1 MLLMPA
7 GTLVCF
13 MVFPCLMSREFTPE
27 EQESLAPFFTNL
39 DRNVFGLKLPQEVA
53 GALFSRYSRSSKS
66 LRRTF
71 LDEFLGDP
79 ELAIKDL
86 LGAQTSAS
94 DDSAAMKKARA
105 FYDRVLVG
113 YGDDS
118 VAQLG
123 GAHIACENISNVA
136 AKLLEDAR
144 IGIAPLEKSTRYV
157 RFDQKD
163 AAGNYSFFREPKI
176 MASRHRD
183 EYLRVMNLLFDTYS
197 RQMGPML
204 EHVAESLPIERLEVR
219 DPATGKFLSYDQA
232 KRDERL
238 HRWAEIAYRS
248 TARAHACD
256 VLRAYLPAAT
266 LTNVGMYGVGQAF
279 EYLLSKMYSHEFTEA
294 KQLAAVMHGELNQLI
309 PSFVK
314 RAQVN
319 DYILAV
325 TTAAKTLTNDA
336 VTAAPNGPAEAVS
349 LIECDTQAEEKIIA
363 AILYPHARHPLA
375 QLRDLAAK
383 LSAGERLKILEG
395 YFSKRRHRRDKLS
408 RAFENVYY
416 TFDIVGN
423 LGLYR
428 DLHRHRMLT
437 QERQD
442 FTTVHGYDTP
452 PEIEEA
458 GFKAEFDRCMEEAA
472 QLYEAIYLDLPS
484 ESQYVVPFAYKI
496 RWYMKMNLREALH
509 MIELR
514 TMPQGHPDYRFICQ
528 EIWRK
533 IQSVHPAL
541 AECGK
546 FIDWK
551 QYRLGRLQSEMRTEY
566 KRSAFEK

>member
-1 MLLMPA
+1 M
-7 GTLVCF
+7 TQEFKRDEKKSLV
-13 MVFPCLMSREFTPE
+13 
-27 EQESLAPFFTNL
+27 PFFTNL

-53 GALFSRYSRSSKS
+53 GALFSRYSRSTKS

-71 LDEFLGDP
+71 FDEFLGDP
-79 ELAIKDL
+79 ELALKDL
-86 LGAQTSAS
+86 LGDQTSAS
-94 DDSAAMKKARA
+94 DNSTALKKARA

-157 RFDQKD
+157 RFDQED
-163 AAGNYSFFREPKI
+163 ANGDYLFYREPKI

-183 EYLRVMNLLFDTYS
+183 EYVRIMNLLFETYS
-197 RQMGPML
+197 RQMEPML
-204 EHVAESLPIERLEVR
+204 ENIEQSLPIEQLEVR
-219 DPATGKFLSYDQA
+219 DPTTGKGLSYDEA

-238 HRWAEIAYRS
+238 KRWAETAYRA
-248 TARAHACD
+248 TVRAHACD
-256 VLRAYLPAAT
+256 VLRSYLPAAT
-266 LTNVGMYGVGQAF
+266 LTNVGLFGVGQAF
-279 EYLLSKMYSHEFTEA
+279 EYLLSKLYSHELSEA
-294 KQLAAVMHGELNQLI
+294 KDLATAMHGEINQLI

-314 RAQVN
+314 RAQMN
-319 DYILAV
+319 DYLVSTSAAAKALAAHMMP
-325 TTAAKTLTNDA
+325 TAA
-336 VTAAPNGPAEAVS
+336 AAANEPVM
-349 LIECDTQAEEKIIA
+349 LIDYDRNAEEKIVA
-363 AILYPHARHPLA
+363 AILYPHVRHPLQ
-375 QLRDLAAK
+375 QLRQIVVRM
-383 LSAGERLKILEG
+383 SAEERHKILVE
-395 YFSKRRHRRDKLS
+395 YFAKRRHRRDKPG

-416 TFDIVGN
+416 TFDILGN

-428 DLHRHRMLT
+428 DLHRHRILT

-452 PEIEEA
+452 PEIDEA
-458 GFKAEFDRCMEEAA
+458 GFKPDFDGCMEEAA
-472 QLYEAIYLDLPS
+472 KLYQKIHRDLPC
-484 ESQYVVPFAYKI
+484 EAQYVVPFAYKV
-496 RWYMKMNLREALH
+496 RWYIKMNLREALH
-509 MIELR
+509 MVELR

-533 IQSVHPAL
+533 IQEVHPAL

-551 QYRLGRLQSEMRTEY
+551 KYRLGRLQSEMRTEF
-566 KRSAFEK
+566 KRSAFKKEE

>member
-1 MLLMPA
+1 M
-7 GTLVCF
+7 TQ
-13 MVFPCLMSREFTPE
+13 EFTIQE
-27 EQESLAPFFTNL
+27 RESLAPFFTNL
-39 DRNVFGLKLPQEVA
+39 DRDVFGLKLPQEVA
-53 GALFSRYSRSSKS
+53 GALFSRYSRSAKS
-66 LRRTF
+66 LRRIF

-94 DDSAAMKKARA
+94 ADSAALKKARA

-163 AAGNYSFFREPKI
+163 ANGDYLFYREPNI
-176 MASRHRD
+176 MASPHRGD
-183 EYLRVMNLLFDTYS
+183 YLRVLNLLFDTYS
-197 RQMGPML
+197 RQMEPML
-204 EHVAESLPIERLEVR
+204 DYVAGSLPIDQLEVR
-219 DPATGKFLSYDQA
+219 DPASGKFLSYEEA

-238 HRWAEIAYRS
+238 RRWAETAYRA
-248 TARAHACD
+248 TVRAHACD
-256 VLRAYLPAAT
+256 VLRGYLPAAT
-266 LTNVGMYGVGQAF
+266 LSNVGMYGVGQAF
-279 EYLLSKMYSHEFTEA
+279 EYLLSKLYSHELIEVKA
-294 KQLAAVMHGELNQLI
+294 LAGALHGELSQLI

-314 RAQVN
+314 RAQFNEYLV
-319 DYILAV
+319 AT
-325 TTAAKTLTNDA
+325 TTAARALAKSA
-336 VTAAPNGPAEAVS
+336 VMAAPLKRTESVTLVDFDS
-349 LIECDTQAEEKIIA
+349 EAEEKIIA
-363 AILYPHARHPLA
+363 GILYPHARHPLA
-375 QLRDLAAK
+375 HLRELAGK
-383 LSAGERLKILEG
+383 LSADERHKILG
-395 YFSKRRHRRDKLS
+395 DHFGHRRHRRDKLS

-416 TFDIVGN
+416 TFDILGN

-428 DLHRHRMLT
+428 DLQRHRILT

-458 GFKAEFDRCMEEAA
+458 GFKTEFDHCMRQAA
-472 QLYEAIYLDLPS
+472 ALYENIQRDLPC
-484 ESQYVVPFAYKI
+484 EAQYIVPFAYKI
-496 RWYMKMNLREALH
+496 RWYIKMNLREALH
-509 MIELR
+509 MCELR

-533 IQSVHPAL
+533 IQEVHPTL

-551 QYRLGRLQSEMRTEY
+551 KYRLGRLQSEMRTEF
-566 KRSAFEK
+566 KRSGLHNEK

>member
-1 MLLMPA
+1 M
-7 GTLVCF
+7 TQ
-13 MVFPCLMSREFTPE
+13 EFTPE
-27 EQESLAPFFTNL
+27 ELRSLAPFFTNL
-39 DRNVFGLKLPQEVA
+39 DRDVFGLKLPQEVA
-53 GALFSRYSRSSKS
+53 GALFSRYSRSTKS

-79 ELAIKDL
+79 ELALKGL
-86 LGAQTSAS
+86 LGAETSAS
-94 DDSAAMKKARA
+94 ADSAPLKKARA

-157 RFDQKD
+157 RFDQRDGK
-163 AAGNYSFFREPKI
+163 GNYRFYREPKI

-183 EYLRVMNLLFDTYS
+183 EYLRVMNLLFETYS
-197 RQMGPML
+197 RQMEPML
-204 EHVAESLPIERLEVR
+204 QSIGRSLPIEQLEVR
-219 DPATGKFLSYDQA
+219 DPATGRGLSYDEA
-232 KRDERL
+232 RKDERL
-238 HRWAEIAYRS
+238 RRWAETAYRA
-248 TARAHACD
+248 TVRAHACD
-256 VLRAYLPAAT
+256 VLRGYLPAAT
-266 LTNVGMYGVGQAF
+266 LTNVGIFGVGQAF
-279 EYLLSKMYSHEFTEA
+279 EYLMSKMYSQELGEA
-294 KQLAAVMHGELNQLI
+294 KELAAAMHGELNQLI

-314 RAQVN
+314 RTQRN
-319 DYILAV
+319 DYLV
-325 TTAAKTLTNDA
+325 STWTTAREIAALTVKLLAPSPSEPVTLIDYDN
-336 VTAAPNGPAEAVS
+336 
-349 LIECDTQAEEKIIA
+349 QAEEKIIV
-363 AILYPHARHPLA
+363 AILYPHMRHPME
-375 QLRDLAAK
+375 QLRPVVAA
-383 LSAGERLKILEG
+383 LSQEQRQQILQG
-395 YFSKRRHRRDKLS
+395 HFAKRRHRRDKLG

-416 TFDIVGN
+416 TFDIIGN

-442 FTTVHGYDTP
+442 FTTAHGYDTP
-452 PEIEEA
+452 PEIVEA
-458 GFKAEFDRCMEEAA
+458 GFKTEFDDCMSQAA
-472 QLYEAIYLDLPS
+472 RLYDAIYRDLAG
-484 ESQYVVPFAYKI
+484 EAQYVVPFACKI

-509 MIELR
+509 MVELR

-528 EIWRK
+528 EIWRR
-533 IQSVHPAL
+533 IQEVHPAL

-551 QYRLGRLQSEMRTEY
+551 KYRLGRLQSEMRTQF
-566 KRSAFEK
+566 KKSALEKEDKSC

>member
-1 MLLMPA
+1 M
-7 GTLVCF
+7 TQ
-13 MVFPCLMSREFTPE
+13 EFTAHE
-27 EQESLAPFFTNL
+27 KQALAPFFTNL
-39 DRNVFGLKLPQEVA
+39 DRSVFGLKLPQEVA
-53 GALFSRYSRSSKS
+53 GALFSRYSRSTKS

-71 LDEFLGDP
+71 FDEFLGDP
-79 ELAIKDL
+79 ELGLRDL
-86 LGAQTSAS
+86 LGAQTAAS
-94 DDSAAMKKARA
+94 GDSAALKKARA

-163 AAGNYSFFREPKI
+163 ATGGYLFYREPRI
-176 MASRHRD
+176 IASRHRD
-183 EYLRVMNLLFDTYS
+183 RYLEVMNLLFDTYS
-197 RQMGPML
+197 RQMEPML
-204 EHVAESLPIERLEVR
+204 QHVAASLPIEQVEVR
-219 DPATGKFLSYDQA
+219 DPTSGKALAYADAQ
-232 KRDERL
+232 KDDKLR
-238 HRWAEIAYRS
+238 RWAETAYRA
-248 TARAHACD
+248 TVRAQACD
-256 VLRAYLPAAT
+256 VLRSYLPAAT
-266 LTNVGMYGVGQAF
+266 LTNVGMFGVGQAF
-279 EYLLSKMYSHEFTEA
+279 EYLISKLYSHELSEA
-294 KQLAAVMHGELNQLI
+294 KELGKAMLGELDQLI

-314 RAQVN
+314 RAQSN
-319 DYILAV
+319 EFIAGTAASAKALAKKAV
-325 TTAAKTLTNDA
+325 TSAPFKSAEPVTLIDY
-336 VTAAPNGPAEAVS
+336 
-349 LIECDTQAEEKIIA
+349 DTQAEEKIIA
-363 AILYPHARHPLA
+363 AILYSHTRHPLA
-375 QLRDLAAK
+375 QLRDLAGK
-383 LSAGERLKILEG
+383 LSSEEQRKILDEH
-395 YFSKRRHRRDKLS
+395 FSRRRHRRDKLS

-416 TFDIVGN
+416 TFDILGN

-428 DLHRHRMLT
+428 DLHRHRILT

-452 PEIEEA
+452 SEIEEG
-458 GFKAEFDRCMEEAA
+458 GFKGAFDDCMA
-472 QLYEAIYLDLPS
+472 QTAKLYEEIHRDFPS
-484 ESQYVVPFAYKI
+484 EAQYVVPFAYKI

-509 MIELR
+509 MVELR

-533 IQSVHPAL
+533 IQEVHPSL

-551 QYRLGRLQSEMRTEY
+551 KYRLGRLQSEMRTEY
-566 KRSAFEK
+566 KRSTYEK